1 MSSYVRAP
9 RQLPDAGG
17 YPSLFTAPS
26 ASPLCSRVSS
36 ARFLVR
42 LLLALIYYSAGRGRF
57 INRLSLRIKPLLT
70 RVGGRRTR
78 RAARA
83 LISPP
88 PPGHLFSSF
97 SLIRPQLH
105 RSLSLVFLS
114 LFPVAVTGAAVYR
127 VPLAIHLSYTMLAR
141 QVRSSLPLPHYPRD
155 KN

>member
-88 PPGHLFSSF
+88 PGPPLFFLFPHPSAAPSFAFSRFPLAFSRGRDRSGRLSRSSRDTPELYDACAP
-97 SLIRPQLH
+97 SPQLPPLA
-105 RSLSLVFLS
+105 SLSS
-114 LFPVAVTGAAVYR
+114 R
-127 VPLAIHLSYTMLAR
+127 
-141 QVRSSLPLPHYPRD
+141 
-155 KN
+155 